1 MAQSTKER
9 VRAHREKSLSPS
21 AKVVLRTKRLLQAF
35 PQFSGRLE
43 KVLDGYLSEIP
54 PKLREKV

>member
-9 VRAHREKSLSPS
+9 VRTHREKSLSPA
-21 AKVVLRTKRLLQAF
+21 AKVTLKVKRLLVAF

-43 KVLDGYLSEIP
+43 RVVEGYLYEIP